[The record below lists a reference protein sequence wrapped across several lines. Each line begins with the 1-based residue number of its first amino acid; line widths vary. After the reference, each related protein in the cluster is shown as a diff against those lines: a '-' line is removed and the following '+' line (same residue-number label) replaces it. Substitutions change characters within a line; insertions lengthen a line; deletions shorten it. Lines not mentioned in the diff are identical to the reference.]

1 MLRRNFLSFLASVP
15 FMGMLKADARKPVRY
30 VKLVEILVSE
40 NANMAH
46 LPMTKDDD
54 CFDYLGV
61 PLKGD
66 MKVQSIDEFL
76 LCPEVQRHLKTY
88 RTVPV
93 LYVFYKEYSG
103 RKVAVNMCLTN
114 QQHHLYDRFY
124 IQHNNNIYNTYTSS
138 THYQYDRLDW
148 SASAE
153 NLRIGAKIGSY
164 DGHTIL
170 RTTDYEY

>member
-1 MLRRNFLSFLASVP
+1 MLRRNFLSFLAAVP

-30 VKLVEILVSE
+30 VKLVEILVSK

-46 LPMTKDDD
+46 LPLMNKNND
-54 CFDYLGV
+54 CFDYLVV

-88 RTVPV
+88 KTVPV

-114 QQHHLYDRFY
+114 KEHHLFTGFY

-138 THYQYDRLDW
+138 TTYQYDRYNW
-148 SASAE
+148 AASAD
-153 NLRIGAKIGSY
+153 LKIGTKIGSY